1 MKFKMKR
8 KYIIP
13 EMNVESF
20 SASSSILAGSP
31 NPTGKGEYN
40 VGEDGHGGTTGG
52 GISGSD
58 GSNLTQKSKQF
69 DAWSSWDE

>member
-13 EMNVESF
+13 EVNVESF
-20 SASSSILAGSP
+20 SASLSILAGSP

-40 VGEDGHGGTTGG
+40 VGGEGQGGTTGG
-52 GISGSD
+52 GISGS
-58 GSNLTQKSKQF
+58 GGGGLIQHSKQF

>member
-31 NPTGKGEYN
+31 DQTGEGKYN
-40 VGEDGHGGTTGG
+40 VGGDGQGGTREG

-58 GSNLTQKSKQF
+58 GGGLIQRSKQF

>member
-1 MKFKMKR
+1 MRFKMKR

-31 NPTGKGEYN
+31 NQTGEGNYAA
-40 VGEDGHGGTTGG
+40 GDGQDHRTTEG
-52 GISGSD
+52 GISGSE
-58 GSNLTQKSKQF
+58 GGGLIQHSKQF